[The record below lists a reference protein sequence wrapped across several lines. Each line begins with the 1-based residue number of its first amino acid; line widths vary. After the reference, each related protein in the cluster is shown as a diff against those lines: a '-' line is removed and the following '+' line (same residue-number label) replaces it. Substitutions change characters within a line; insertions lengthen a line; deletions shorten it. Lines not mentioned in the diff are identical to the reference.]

1 MTTTLNKWGVPL
13 GGGSGRG
20 GIIQPKV
27 KNKFRVRF
35 INFGPMQG
43 GLDITQNI
51 QTITYPKYSAPAQ
64 EVHIYN
70 SIAYYPGKQ
79 KWEPI
84 DCKVLDDVTNTVNK
98 LVGYQMTKQHN
109 FFEQTTPLA
118 GSQVKF
124 DTYIETLDGGNDTI
138 IDQWHLEGCFL
149 TDVDFGD
156 LDYASEGEKRVISF
170 NIRFDAAHQDMNM
183 MPIAPYIGPGIL
195 I

>member
-1 MTTTLNKWGVPL
+1 MTATLNKWGVPL

-35 INFGPMQG
+35 VNFGPVQG
-43 GLDITQNI
+43 GLDLSQNI
-51 QTITYPKYSAPAQ
+51 QSVTFPKYEATPQ
-64 EVHIYN
+64 EVHVYN
-70 SIAYYPGKQ
+70 SIAYYPGKS

-84 DCKVLDDVTNTVNK
+84 DFKVLDDVTNTVTK
-98 LVGYQMTKQHN
+98 LVGYQLSKQHN

-124 DTYIETLDGGNDTI
+124 DMYIESLDGGNDTV
-138 IDQWHLEGCFL
+138 IDQWHLEGCFV
-149 TDVDFGD
+149 TGA
-156 LDYASEGEKRVISF
+156 DYGELEYSSEGEKRIISV
-170 NIRFDAAHQDMNM
+170 NVRYDAAHMDMNM
-183 MPIAPYIGPGIL
+183 FPVAPYIGPGIL